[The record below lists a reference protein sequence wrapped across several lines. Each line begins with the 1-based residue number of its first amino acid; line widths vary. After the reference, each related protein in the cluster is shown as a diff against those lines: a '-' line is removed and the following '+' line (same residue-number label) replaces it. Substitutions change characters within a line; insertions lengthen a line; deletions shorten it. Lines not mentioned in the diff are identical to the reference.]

1 MQSIWSWHNISSG
14 LLNFNLVQVNS
25 ELCAQVQVTAES
37 QAQKNSVLRSNYVF
51 ITENNYNNKRIL
63 IHI

>member
-14 LLNFNLVQVNS
+14 LLNFNLAQVNS

-37 QAQKNSVLRSNYVF
+37 QAQRENSVLRSNHVF
-51 ITENNYNNKRIL
+51 ITENNYNNKS
-63 IHI
+63 